1 MAGKR
6 PVTCVGALLAAI
18 ALMSVVGVRAAPTAA
33 AGTNPLANPAA
44 NVQLPPLASSTGLC
58 ADGPDAQV
66 RCPSPCYPTGH
77 LVYNGSRVC
86 AGMII
91 AAINRAQA
99 REHRAGF
106 TLPSD
111 YFALS
116 IAQQLFVLVNLE
128 RISHGVPPLVGL
140 SPYLDGPSEV
150 AAHDG
155 VDPPTLTAYGPVRVW
170 VPPAGGYYALG
181 GAWAGNS
188 ANAAAA
194 VFGWFYDDGWGGAGH
209 TWNFACTGPGASG
222 CWGHRDELLGKYA
235 GTGCVDCVAGAGYW
249 SAAAGGWQQSYD
261 FLIVRPAKLP
271 TPLVFTWDGDIVPH
285 LAARWERVRA
295 P

>member
-1 MAGKR
+1 M
-6 PVTCVGALLAAI
+6 ALL
-18 ALMSVVGVRAAPTAA
+18 SVVGVRVAPTAA
-33 AGTNPLANPAA
+33 AATNPLANPPT

-58 ADGPDAQV
+58 VEGPGRQV
-66 RCPSPCYPTGH
+66 RCASPCYPTGH
-77 LVYNGSRVC
+77 LVYNDSRAC
-86 AGMII
+86 AGLIV

-99 REHRAGF
+99 EEHRAGF
-106 TLPSD
+106 ALPSN
-111 YFALS
+111 YYGLS

-128 RISHGVPPLVGL
+128 RISAGVPPIVGL

-150 AAHDG
+150 AAHNG
-155 VDPPTLTAYGPVRVW
+155 VDPPTLKAYGPVQVW

-188 ANAAAA
+188 VNAAAA

-209 TWNFACTGPGASG
+209 TWNFSCTGPGASG

-235 GTGCVDCVAGAGYW
+235 GTGSVDCVAGAGYG
-249 SAAAGGWQQSYD
+249 SAAARGWQQSYD
-261 FLIVRPAKLP
+261 FLIVRPAELP
-271 TPLVFTWDGDIVPH
+271 TALAFTWDGNVVPH
-285 LAARWERVRA
+285 LAAHWERALA